1 MIVCLIPSV
10 IQKMAAILM
19 VKTSF
24 RCPDALVLDAGTWN
38 AGQYGEYR
46 THTGSV
52 TQRDAKTQDME
63 TKDFKGSRNY
73 TTPSSKELIKPL
85 SFLAM
90 FVELILSKL

>member
-24 RCPDALVLDAGTWN
+24 RCPDALVLDAGH

-52 TQRDAKTQDME
+52 TQRDAKTQEME
-63 TKDFKGSRNY
+63 TKEFIGSRNY
-73 TTPSSKELIKPL
+73 TTQPL

-90 FVELILSKL
+90 SVELILSK

>member
-1 MIVCLIPSV
+1 
-10 IQKMAAILM
+10 MAAILM

-24 RCPDALVLDAGTWN
+24 RCLDALVLDAGTWN

-46 THTGSV
+46 THTASV